1 MTQPLVVLDTPT
13 LYYRAFYALPDSLRD
28 PAGMPINAARGMTQ
42 TLASLVELTGS
53 TRIVAAMDA
62 DWRPAFRTA
71 VVPEYKAQRVTDEAA
86 GTETPPDLAVQLPL
100 ITALLTAAG
109 IPVAEVPGT
118 EADDVIASIA
128 AGAGEPVVIVSS
140 DRDLL
145 SLLAPGRDLAVMRP
159 KKAGAWV
166 TLRLADLPAA
176 YGVADGVQ
184 YRALAALRGDPSD
197 GLAGVPG
204 IGEKTA
210 AALLT
215 GYGDLP
221 GIIAAAAAGER
232 AHGLSPR
239 RAAAILEH
247 RAAVEANHTVM
258 SCREDLPVAGFVA
271 AAGGAVDPIALRELA
286 ARHGLTQGV
295 ERLLTVLDPATGTGD
310 ASGPGSPAAA
320 PGASAPGTDSSGG
333 SWTAAPL
340 WGFDLE
346 TTGTDPHTA
355 RIVSA
360 ALVRFS
366 SGAPVERLT
375 WLVDPGVEIPAASVG
390 IHGITPEHVRAH
402 GRPVAEAV
410 PEILAE
416 VAAIREAGGM
426 LVGHNVVYDLT
437 ILQYEAERAAA
448 VPDARTAC
456 PPVIDTFVLDKQ
468 AQRFRKGARTLTAVS
483 ENWGIDLSR
492 AHEALADAEAAV
504 RIALA
509 IAAAHPDI
517 AAHSPAALHAAQIGW
532 KAEQA
537 ASFQTYLR
545 SRGRPDAVVDPSWPF
560 EPRRGPAS
568 RPGA

>member
-145 SLLAPGRDLAVMRP
+145 SLLTPGRELAVMRP
-159 KKAGAWV
+159 KKAGAWD

-176 YGVADGVQ
+176 YGVTDGAQ

-215 GYGDLP
+215 GYGDLT
-221 GIIAAAAAGER
+221 GIVAAAAAGER

-258 SCREDLPVAGFVA
+258 SCREDLPVAGFVD
-271 AAGGAVDPIALRELA
+271 AAGGSADPAALRELA

-295 ERLLTVLDPATGTGD
+295 ERLLTVLDPATGGAE
-310 ASGPGSPAAA
+310 ASRTPAAA
-320 PGASAPGTDSSGG
+320 AADTATGGAESSAA

-360 ALVRFS
+360 ALVRFE

-375 WLVDPGVEIPAASVG
+375 WLVDPGVEIPAASVR
-390 IHGITPEHVRAH
+390 IHGITSEHVRAH

-410 PEILAE
+410 PEILARI
-416 VAAIREAGGM
+416 AAIRETGGM

-437 ILQYEAERAAA
+437 ILQYEAERTGSE
-448 VPDARTAC
+448 PDARSAC

-483 ENWGIDLSR
+483 ENWGVELSQ

-517 AAHSPAALHAAQIGW
+517 AAHSPAALHRAQIGW

-537 ASFQTYLR
+537 ASFQKYLR
-545 SRGRPDAVVDPSWPF
+545 GRGRPDAVVDPSWPF
-560 EPRRGPAS
+560 EPRRGAAS
-568 RPGA
+568 PPGA

>member
-13 LYYRAFYALPDSLRD
+13 LYYRAFHALPDSLRD
-28 PAGMPINAARGMTQ
+28 PAGMPINAARGVTQ

-71 VVPEYKAQRVTDEAA
+71 VVPEYKAQRVTDDAA

-100 ITALLTAAG
+100 ITALLAAAG

-128 AGAGEPVVIVSS
+128 AAAHESVVIVSS

-145 SLLAPGRDLAVMRP
+145 SLLAPGRDLVVMRP
-159 KKAGAWV
+159 KKAGVWD
-166 TLRLADLPAA
+166 TLRIADLPGS
-176 YGVADGVQ
+176 YGVVDGAQ

-210 AALLT
+210 AALLS

-221 GIIAAAAAGER
+221 GIFAAAEAGER

-258 SCREDLPVAGFVA
+258 TCREDLPVAGFVE
-271 AAGGAVDPIALRELA
+271 AAGGDPDPVALRELA
-286 ARHGLTQGV
+286 ARHGLTQSA
-295 ERLLTVLDPATGTGD
+295 ERLLAALGAPPADVAPPAGV
-310 ASGPGSPAAA
+310 PAAA
-320 PGASAPGTDSSGG
+320 HTGEQSAGEV
-333 SWTAAPL
+333 WTEAPL

-360 ALVRFS
+360 ALVRFA
-366 SGAPVERLT
+366 GGDPVERLT
-375 WLVDPGVEIPAASVG
+375 WLVDPGVEIPAASVR

-410 PEILAE
+410 PEILAK
-416 VAAIREAGGM
+416 VAAIRGAGGM

-437 ILQYEAERAAA
+437 ILQYEAERAGAE
-448 VPDARTAC
+448 PDARAVC
-456 PPVIDTFVLDKQ
+456 PPVIDTFVLDKR
-468 AQRFRKGARTLTAVS
+468 AQQFRRGPRTLTAVS
-483 ENWGIDLSR
+483 QNWGVELSQ

-509 IAAAHPDI
+509 IAAVHPDI

-532 KAEQA
+532 KREQA
-537 ASFQTYLR
+537 ASFQEYLR
-545 SRGRPDAVVDPSWPF
+545 GRGRPNAVVDPSWPF
-560 EPRRGPAS
+560 EPRRGPAP
-568 RPGA
+568 RPGV